1 MAQAAQVKGGN
12 AQKGIGGKGLAA
24 PQQYNVRRTKSKGLL
39 SDFFGKLMR
48 DDLLHAQASVDWAI
62 SNIPIFEERLNSFIK
77 SNLNIIIEDSY
88 SDAFY
93 DPVVVIEKRR
103 CLSRST

>member
-1 MAQAAQVKGGN
+1 M
-12 AQKGIGGKGLAA
+12 
-24 PQQYNVRRTKSKGLL
+24 NVRRTKSKGLL

-48 DDLLHAQASVDWAI
+48 VDLLHAQASVDWAV
-62 SNIPIFEERLNSFIK
+62 SNFPIFEERLNSFFK

-93 DPVVVIEKRR
+93 DPVVVIEKAPLPSHVQRGSWR
-103 CLSRST
+103 LHQRNS